1 MFGRKS
7 SLCLKIENIFF
18 KYLKIVLTC
27 VAIFQTMAKNEF
39 QEFDINLYQLK
50 NRQYEYLYKVEDS
63 FFSKFEKSLVEKG
76 SANVNVQLVKSEHG
90 IVVDYHISGA
100 VQLVCDK
107 SLEVFD
113 EPIEVQETVVYKYG
127 DVYEEVS
134 ENLIIIKR
142 DTLSINLAQ
151 SIYELIAV
159 TIPYKKVH
167 PKYRTEDEDESVQ
180 GGEIIYSSEEPEG
193 DQKEE
198 IDPRW
203 AELLK
208 LRKN

>member
-90 IVVDYHISGA
+90 IVVDYHISGV

>member
-1 MFGRKS
+1 M
-7 SLCLKIENIFF
+7 
-18 KYLKIVLTC
+18 
-27 VAIFQTMAKNEF
+27 AIFQTMAKNEF
-39 QEFDINLYQLK
+39 QEFDIDLYQLK
-50 NRQYEYLYKVEDS
+50 NRQYEYLYKVEDG
-63 FFSKFEKSLVEKG
+63 FFSKFEKSLVDKG
-76 SANVNVQLVKSEHG
+76 SADVTVQLVKSEQG
-90 IVVDYHISGA
+90 LVVNYHISGTL
-100 VQLVCDK
+100 QLVCDK

-113 EPIEVQETVVYKYG
+113 EPIDLQETVVYKYG
-127 DVYEEVS
+127 DAYEEVS

-167 PKYRTEDEDESVQ
+167 PKYRTEDAEDSVQ
-180 GGEIIYSSEEPEG
+180 SGEIIYSSEAPEG

>member
-1 MFGRKS
+1 M
-7 SLCLKIENIFF
+7 
-18 KYLKIVLTC
+18 
-27 VAIFQTMAKNEF
+27 AIFQTMAKNEF

-50 NRQYEYLYKVEDS
+50 NRQYEYVYNVEDS

-90 IVVDYHISGA
+90 IVVDYRISGS

-134 ENLIIIKR
+134 ENLVIIKR

-151 SIYELIAV
+151 NIYELIAV

-167 PKYRTEDEDESVQ
+167 PKYRTEDEDENVQ
-180 GGEIIYSSEEPEG
+180 GGGIIYSSVAPEA

>member
-90 IVVDYHISGA
+90 IVVDCHISGV

-167 PKYRTEDEDESVQ
+167 PKYRNEDEDESVQ